1 MNFYKILNC
10 NINDNQ
16 QTIKKNYY
24 KLCKKYHPDKTKK
37 NNDSQIKNINLAY
50 EVLGN
55 PDKRYK
61 YDLYINKKNK
71 SNIDYLQILDFIY
84 NSVYNDILKALIKN
98 IIINYLSI
106 DEIVTISF
114 EDYYN
119 QATHKIKYNI
129 KNYDTKN
136 NIELEQKFCLNKL
149 NYHFENKGDVYGS
162 FKGHLNITLDIDYN
176 NYDNLCIMNDKLFIT
191 TNKKDIIKLPNNK
204 LDISNIEWSNTKLG
218 TISII
223 PNYGLLNNDKREE
236 LVIVL
241 V

>member
-24 KLCKKYHPDKTKK
+24 KLCKKYHPDKTKQ

-61 YDLYINKKNK
+61 YDLYVNKKNK
-71 SNIDYLQILDFIY
+71 SKIDYLQILDFIY
-84 NSVYNDILKALIKN
+84 NSIYNDILKALIKN

-106 DEIVTISF
+106 DEIVTITF

-129 KNYDTKN
+129 KNYDTKK

-149 NYHFENKGDVYGS
+149 NYHFENKGDVYDS

-223 PNYGLLNNDKREE
+223 PNYGLLNNDKRDE